1 MQKYELKKGTRKVEG
16 DLCHTILAKE
26 MKHSLGFDEATYSP
40 EYKKRLKEKLSEL
53 LGMDAIAANACPL
66 DPMIESE
73 EIVDGYKRIRFT
85 FESERGAVVPCYLLV
100 PDTGKEKYPVAIILQ
115 GHSSGFH
122 NSIGVPKNDSDK
134 VYIETRGDFGV
145 QAVKNGYAA
154 LCIEQRAMGERT
166 TTRHTF
172 GAVMC
177 TYPTLTG
184 FMLGRTTLGERIWD
198 IQRAIDILPS
208 FDMLDTD
215 KILVTGNSGGGTMS
229 FYAGCMEERIKLSA
243 PSCSFCSYE
252 TSILDIYH
260 CACNYIPNAYKYFEM
275 QDLAALIAPR
285 NFIVFTGA
293 NDKIFPLHGVKKAF
307 ETVEKIYEKEN
318 AADKCSLVVTERDHY
333 WCKDI
338 TWKTINEETAK
349 MGW

>member
-1 MQKYELKKGTRKVEG
+1 MEKLVLKSGKREVCG
-16 DLCHTILAKE
+16 DLCHDILTE
-26 MKHSLGFDEATYSP
+26 NMHHELGFDEKTYSP
-40 EYKKRLKEKLSEL
+40 EYKNALKEKLKEL
-53 LGMDAIAANACPL
+53 LGFKSIENNACPL
-66 DPMIESE
+66 EPMLESE
-73 EIVDGYKRIRFT
+73 ESIDGYKRIRFS

-154 LCIEQRAMGERT
+154 LCVEQRAMGERT

-172 GAVMC
+172 DSHMC
-177 TYPTLTG
+177 EFPSLVASI
-184 FMLGRTTLGERIWD
+184 LGRTTLGERVWD
-198 IQRAIDILPS
+198 IQRAIDVLPC

-229 FYAGCMEERIKLSA
+229 FYATCLEDRIKLSA
-243 PSCSFCSYE
+243 PSCAFCSYE
-252 TSILDIYH
+252 KSILAKYH
-260 CACNYIPNAYKYFEM
+260 CACNYIPRAYQYFEM

-285 NFIVFTGA
+285 NLV
-293 NDKIFPLHGVKKAF
+293 IFAGEKDPGFLIDGVKTGF
-307 ETVEKIYEKEN
+307 ETVKKIYQKEN
-318 AADKCSLVVTERDHY
+318 VADKCKLVVTERDHY

-338 TWKTINEETAK
+338 IWKTLNEETSK